1 MTEHNTLERLQAL
14 IAEEHR
20 ALLAGDLHALGD
32 ILEEKETLAA
42 ELEDLSPATED
53 VSAVKVAL
61 RRNQELFDEALK
73 GIRAVA
79 DRLAEY
85 QRAKTTLET
94 YDAKGRRLCIKGLEQ
109 SRIERRA

>member
-1 MTEHNTLERLQAL
+1 MTEQTTLERLQAL
-14 IAEEHR
+14 VAEEHR
-20 ALLAGDLHALGD
+20 ALLEGDLHALGD
-32 ILEEKETLAA
+32 ILEEKEILVA
-42 ELEDLSPATED
+42 ELEDLQPAPED
-53 VSAVKVAL
+53 VSSVKVAL

-85 QRAKTTLET
+85 QRAKTMLET
-94 YDAKGRRLCIKGLEQ
+94 YDAKGRRLRIKGLES